1 MEILTPEYGLI
12 FLTAFSLA
20 SFLLMLI
27 AVYSILTSDLKT
39 KEPKLTWIIGVIFL
53 PVVGS
58 IIYFKSKRKLIEHL

>member
-12 FLTAFSLA
+12 FWTAFSLA

-27 AVYSILTSDLKT
+27 AIYSILTSDFKDKRT
-39 KEPKLTWIIGVIFL
+39 KLIWIIGVIIL

-58 IIYFKSKRKLIEHL
+58 MIYFKSKRKLIEHL